1 MKSRNRVRRK
11 SSRRVRRRSSR
22 RKSMRSRRKSMRSRR
37 LRGGTYT
44 TMIDDN
50 ILDNISRNLE
60 DNSIL
65 NLGQVDREH
74 NLAARNATTHF
85 GNLSADVRNK
95 NRIDGLL
102 ERHIKLCTS
111 FRRTS
116 QEPPTS
122 QTNKKLN
129 KIILD
134 MNDTITASRAYLNN
148 IQDPSMYNLMAMLIN
163 MAISDENNCIN
174 GDY

>member
-11 SSRRVRRRSSR
+11 SSRRVRRVRRKSSR
-22 RKSMRSRRKSMRSRR
+22 RKSMRR

-60 DNSIL
+60 DNNIL

-74 NLAARNATTHF
+74 NLAARNATTYF

-116 QEPPTS
+116 QESPTS

-134 MNDTITASRAYLNN
+134 MNDTITASRTYLNN
-148 IQDPSMYNLMAMLIN
+148 IQDHSMYNLMAMLIN

>member
-22 RKSMRSRRKSMRSRR
+22 RKSMRR

-60 DNSIL
+60 DGSIL

-74 NLAARNATTHF
+74 NLASRNATTHF
-85 GNLSADVRNK
+85 GNVSADVRNK

-116 QEPPTS
+116 QESPTS